1 MEPAIDAP
9 RLHVEPGPEPGAP
22 PAVDFEDLGGD
33 AAREALT
40 AAFPQAR
47 PWPERSMY
55 FGGVHGAR
63 RRRAGEL
70 EAAGD
75 PRRAGVALMG

>member
-1 MEPAIDAP
+1 MSSREPEA
-9 RLHVEPGPEPGAP
+9 GAP
-22 PAVDFEDLGGD
+22 PAVEFEDLAGEAVR
-33 AAREALT
+33 AALL

-47 PWPERSMY
+47 PWPDRSMY

-63 RRRAGEL
+63 RCRAGDL

-75 PRRAGVALMG
+75 PRRAGVAITG